1 MDPNATLEELRKLV
15 ARVHKDYEDPDG
27 NGVDQDDADRL
38 ATLIES
44 LDQWITKGGFLP
56 KAWSR

>member
-1 MDPNATLEELRKLV
+1 MDPNETLKELRLLV
-15 ARVHKDYEDPDG
+15 KQVHKDYEDPDG

-44 LDQWITKGGFLP
+44 LDAWISNGGFLP
-56 KAWSR
+56 KDWRR